1 MRIKCW
7 DFRYDFVTIYDGAS
21 TSYPILGP
29 YCGDT
34 IPPDHIS
41 SRRSLL
47 VHFHSDSSVTR
58 SGFQLEHHKL
68 NTKGKKIGKV
78 WSLQLYK
85 QKFAATIHFL
95 EGLENELR
103 NKDSWIHL
111 KFSEFKII
119 SIFADT
125 GGPLI
130 VRFLGPRKHCTNE
143 NLYY

>member
-1 MRIKCW
+1 MRLKCW

-78 WSLQLYK
+78 WSLQLCK
-85 QKFAATIHFL
+85 QKFAAIIHFL
-95 EGLENELR
+95 EGLENILR
-103 NKDSWIHL
+103 NKDSSVQL

-119 SIFADT
+119 SLFADVVKST
-125 GGPLI
+125 T
-130 VRFLGPRKHCTNE
+130 VS
-143 NLYY
+143 